1 MLADFKK
8 FAFKGNVVDLA
19 VGVII
24 GAAFGKIVTALVAD
38 LIMPLV
44 ALAMP
49 SGDWKKDGYVLR
61 HAADPKQDVVLQYG
75 DFLGSVID
83 FLIIAL
89 VLFLIVSQ
97 IVNRVMKKDDPT
109 TKECAFCI
117 EQIPLKATKCKF
129 CTSEVGGTAAAAPQA
144 AAAAAP
150 AAV

>member
-38 LIMPLV
+38 LIMPFI

-97 IVNRVMKKDDPT
+97 VVNRLSKKDDPT

-117 EQIPLKATKCKF
+117 EQIPVKASKCKF
-129 CTSEVGGTAAAAPQA
+129 CTSAVAPATVAQVAAATAAD
-144 AAAAAP
+144 P
-150 AAV
+150 AV

>member
-83 FLIIAL
+83 FLIIAI

-97 IVNRVMKKDDPT
+97 IVNRMMKKDDPT

-117 EQIPLKATKCKF
+117 EQIPVKATKCKF
-129 CTSEVGGTAAAAPQA
+129 CTSEVAPATATQVA
-144 AAAAAP
+144 AAAAAS
-150 AAV
+150 A

>member
-24 GAAFGKIVTALVAD
+24 GASFGKIVTALVAD
-38 LIMPLV
+38 LIMPFI

-97 IVNRVMKKDDPT
+97 VVNRLSKKDDPT

-117 EQIPLKATKCKF
+117 EQIPVKATKCKF
-129 CTSEVGGTAAAAPQA
+129 CTSEVAPATATQVA
-144 AAAAAP
+144 AAAAATP
-150 AAV
+150 